1 MRTEPMETLSEAI
14 ARLQA
19 AGYTESLSATLDGRL
34 RCPTCGGEHDPADVE
49 IDEQVRFEGTSDP
62 DDESIL
68 VALTC
73 GCGAKGLYTTMF
85 GPEISGEDATV
96 VRRLPRG

>member
-1 MRTEPMETLSEAI
+1 METLSEAVV
-14 ARLQA
+14 RLQA
-19 AGYTESLSATLDGRL
+19 TGYNENLSATTDGRL
-34 RCPTCGGEHDPADVE
+34 RCPTCGEEHDPADVV

-68 VALTC
+68 IALTC

-85 GPEISGEDATV
+85 GPEMSAEDAEV
-96 VRRLPRG
+96 VQRLPRS